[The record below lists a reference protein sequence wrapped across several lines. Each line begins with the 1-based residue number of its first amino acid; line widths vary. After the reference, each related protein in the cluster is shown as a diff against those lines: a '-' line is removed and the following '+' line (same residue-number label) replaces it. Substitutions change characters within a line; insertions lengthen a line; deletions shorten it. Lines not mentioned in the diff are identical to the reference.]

1 MFRLIVNFF
10 NGIASLFRGTSMI
23 VQEAGKSVEKSVEAF
38 SNIVDETL
46 EASKASKARAIEKY
60 KKEKAQMVIDE
71 GYESEEA
78 MDKAHDELLK
88 SLKKKHR

>member
-1 MFRLIVNFF
+1 MFRLI
-10 NGIASLFRGTSMI
+10 
-23 VQEAGKSVEKSVEAF
+23 EKSVEAL
-38 SNIVDETL
+38 SNMVDETL
-46 EASKASKARAIEKY
+46 EASKASKARAIERY

-78 MDKAHDELLK
+78 MDKAHNEILE